1 MEIHA
6 FFLDFFIL
14 MVFFVFF
21 CSTCPSKTTWRFW
34 SLNRS
39 TFLSSMRHSTHTSW
53 ANFAQLHRASIAPTS
68 MYLLNRSTFF
78 SSMDRCFL
86 SNLPKLNYT
95 FCLKVI
101 IFRFFLS
108 NLPKLNYTI
117 IRLHQLLFDF
127 RRTMPHERSEELCH
141 TKVVVI
147 LLDFIR
153 FH

>member
-1 MEIHA
+1 M
-6 FFLDFFIL
+6 FFFP
-14 MVFFVFF
+14 
-21 CSTCPSKTTWRFW
+21 TCPSKTTWRFW

-101 IFRFFLS
+101 IFRFVCPTCPNWITYFVKKS
-108 NLPKLNYTI
+108 SFFDAFWPTCPNRFT
-117 IRLHQLLFDF
+117 QLLDF
-127 RRTMPHERSEELCH
+127 ISSYLISEELCH
-141 TKVVVI
+141 TKDQKNYATWKWW
-147 LLDFIR
+147 LFY
-153 FH
+153 